1 MPRIGGSTSVTH
13 GHRTGRQ
20 EAARKRRRRRQV
32 ARLGAIALGIV
43 VVAAAAI
50 VIFAGG
56 DEGSPP
62 TVAQLPTP
70 SGDAT
75 WTTEAFT
82 GGPRLAVDRTV
93 HDEGPVPYE
102 HEVQAAFR
110 LKNVGDEPLTLDEIT
125 VNTLEGC

>member
-1 MPRIGGSTSVTH
+1 MTH

-32 ARLGAIALGIV
+32 ARLGAIMLGIAI
-43 VVAAAAI
+43 VAATAI
-50 VIFAGG
+50 LIFAGG
-56 DEGSPP
+56 DEDTPP

-75 WTTEAFT
+75 WTTETFT

-93 HDEGPVPYE
+93 HDEGTVPYE
-102 HEVQAAFR
+102 HEVRAAFR
-110 LKNVGDEPLTLDEIT
+110 LKNVGDEPLTLDEIS